1 MSRDVFL
8 YLLYLYFVSL
18 NIFNSLLRSY
28 LGKKKNHEAHRSNG
42 IDHSGMS
49 FVLITLQQ
57 VGISAIPFREKIKQ
71 VRI

>member
-28 LGKKKNHEAHRSNG
+28 LGKKKT
-42 IDHSGMS
+42 MK
-49 FVLITLQQ
+49 LIEVT
-57 VGISAIPFREKIKQ
+57 V
-71 VRI
+71 